1 MKINVVSRAKFL
13 SLHKT
18 LRNLH
23 KLRMCSMQWKLNRE
37 KERKK
42 ERKQLVSFQQQ
53 WKQHTE

>member
-13 SLHKT
+13 RLHKT

-23 KLRMCSMQWKLNRE
+23 KLRMCSMQWRFSRE

-42 ERKQLVSFQQQ
+42 EGKQLVSSQQQ